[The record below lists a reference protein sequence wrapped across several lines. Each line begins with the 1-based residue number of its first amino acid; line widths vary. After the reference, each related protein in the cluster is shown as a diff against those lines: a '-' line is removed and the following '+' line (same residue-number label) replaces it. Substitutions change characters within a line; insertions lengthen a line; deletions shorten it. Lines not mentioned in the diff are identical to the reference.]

1 MLIGGTLLVKENLTL
16 FTQNIG
22 IIIEVL
28 IMIYIDLIL
37 RMNQAVYVD
46 LSVKNFYHCLWNVV
60 YIIILEE
67 MCNSKN
73 VWSNIFEYHFIWKC
87 TQIQIG
93 LLHTLTFTSKLTIRG
108 RLRTKL
114 YQRDD
119 FNFPIVNFP
128 FICSNIPST
137 PAYHWCVAAN

>member
-46 LSVKNFYHCLWNVV
+46 LSVKNCYHSLWNVV
-60 YIIILEE
+60 YIILEE

-73 VWSNIFEYHFIWKC
+73 VWSNIIEYHFI
-87 TQIQIG
+87 
-93 LLHTLTFTSKLTIRG
+93 
-108 RLRTKL
+108 
-114 YQRDD
+114 
-119 FNFPIVNFP
+119 
-128 FICSNIPST
+128 
-137 PAYHWCVAAN
+137 

>member
-1 MLIGGTLLVKENLTL
+1 MLIGGTLLVKEHLTL

-46 LSVKNFYHCLWNVV
+46 LSVKNCYHCLWNVV

-67 MCNSKN
+67 
-73 VWSNIFEYHFIWKC
+73 IY
-87 TQIQIG
+87 
-93 LLHTLTFTSKLTIRG
+93 LL
-108 RLRTKL
+108 
-114 YQRDD
+114 
-119 FNFPIVNFP
+119 
-128 FICSNIPST
+128 
-137 PAYHWCVAAN
+137 